1 MITGS
6 DFARAKLRYGRV
18 WKGVAALVIA
28 LSGASM
34 AQAAGEAHRLAPN
47 GQTPHMNFLHYCAG
61 CHLPD
66 GTGKPS
72 KGIPNMQGVLG
83 QFLRVEGGREFII
96 KVPGV
101 SHTPLADSDVAALMN
116 WLLDGMAQPST
127 PPNTPPYTAQ
137 EVTRLRSERMV
148 DIPGTRKEIVE
159 RLKIAGYT
167 LER

>member
-6 DFARAKLRYGRV
+6 DFARVAQRV
-18 WKGVAALVIA
+18 WFGVAATTIA
-28 LSGASM
+28 LTGAGA
-34 AQAAGEAHRLAPN
+34 AQAAGEAQRLASN
-47 GQTPHMNFLHYCAG
+47 GHTPHMNFLHYCAG

-66 GTGKPS
+66 GSGKPS

-83 QFLRVEGGREFII
+83 QFLRVEGGRAFII

-101 SHTPLADSDVAALMN
+101 SHSPLGDGDVAALIN
-116 WLLDGMAQPST
+116 WLLDGIAQPST
-127 PPNTPPYTAQ
+127 PPNTPPYTAA

-148 DIPGTRKEIVE
+148 DIPRTRREIAE
-159 RLKIAGYT
+159 RLKVAGYT

>member
-6 DFARAKLRYGRV
+6 DFARAAQRV
-18 WKGVAALVIA
+18 WFGIAATTIA
-28 LSGASM
+28 LTCAGA
-34 AQAAGEAHRLAPN
+34 AQAAGEAPHLAPN

-66 GTGKPS
+66 GSGKPS

-101 SHTPLADSDVAALMN
+101 SHTPLGDSDVAALMN
-116 WLLDGMAQPST
+116 WLLDGIARPST
-127 PPNTPPYTAQ
+127 PPNTPPYTAA
-137 EVTRLRSERMV
+137 EVTRLRSARMV
-148 DIPGTRKEIVE
+148 DIPATRKEIVE
-159 RLKIAGYT
+159 RLKVAGYT

>member
-1 MITGS
+1 MNTGS
-6 DFARAKLRYGRV
+6 NFARATRRV
-18 WKGVAALVIA
+18 WLAMAASIIA
-28 LSGASM
+28 LPVAGT

-66 GTGKPS
+66 GSGKPS
-72 KGIPNMQGVLG
+72 KGIPNMRGVLG
-83 QFLRVEGGREFII
+83 QFLRVEGGREFIV

-101 SHTPLADSDVAALMN
+101 SHTPLGDSDVAALMN

-127 PPNTPPYTAQ
+127 PPNTPPYTAA
-137 EVTRLRSERMV
+137 EVTRLRSERLV

-159 RLKIAGYT
+159 RLKLAGYT
-167 LER
+167 LEP